1 VGLALDT
8 LLVNDLIGILD
19 EEANIYEEVL
29 NISKDKKD
37 IIIAG
42 KVTDLEKLVKVEQ
55 TLILKISGLELKR
68 EQLVDKLSAQIRADS
83 NEITVSELLKHL
95 EGEQAAALR
104 KRQEKIID
112 VINELRNTN
121 ALNSKLIK
129 NSLDFINFSMNLIA
143 SFDVNDNNYGNNGQS
158 NDSKKRNLFDI
169 KL

>member
-1 VGLALDT
+1 LDT

>member
-1 VGLALDT
+1 MDT